1 MSKLTAQWLAHL
13 VEGQLIG
20 SDIEIMGAG
29 RLTDGKEGEIG
40 FLAESKYRHQLENSQ
55 LSVVLV
61 NEPQEASITQIVVSD
76 VRKAWQIISQE
87 IENIQKKSIGIHPSA
102 IIDSSA
108 QIGKNVY
115 IGAGVVIEAQA
126 KIGNGVHIEALA
138 TIAAGVIVGEN
149 TRIGTGARLLSKTTV
164 GKRCNILSNAV
175 IGERGFGNHFE
186 KDHWLPIAQLG
197 GVQIGDDVEI
207 GAGTMIDR
215 GAIGNT
221 IIHDGVKLDNLIQV
235 AHNVEIGAHTAIAG
249 CCVIAGSVKFGQ
261 YCVVGGASVF
271 AGHITICDGA
281 QFTGHS
287 SVSKSITKPGIY
299 CSAMT
304 VMPIKQWKH
313 FLAKLRLFGKEK

>member
-1 MSKLTAQWLAHL
+1 MSKLTAQRLAHL
-13 VEGQLIG
+13 VEGQLLG
-20 SDIEIMGAG
+20 NDIEIVGAG
-29 RLTDGKEGEIG
+29 TLTNGKSGEIG

-55 LSVVLV
+55 LSAVLV
-61 NEPQEASITQIVVSD
+61 SEPQNIDMTQIIVSD
-76 VRKAWQIISQE
+76 VRKAWQIIAQE
-87 IENIQKKSIGIHPSA
+87 IESLKEKAMGIHPSA
-102 IIDSSA
+102 IIAPSA
-108 QIGKNVY
+108 QIGKNVC
-115 IGAGVVIEAQA
+115 IGAGAVIEAQA

-138 TIAAGVIVGEN
+138 TIAAGVIVGED

-164 GKRCNILSNAV
+164 GKRCNILANAV
-175 IGERGFGNHFE
+175 IGERGFGNHFD

-197 GVQIGDDVEI
+197 GVRIGDDVEI

-215 GAIGNT
+215 GAVGDT

-287 SVSKSITKPGIY
+287 SVSKSVTKPGVY

-304 VMPIKQWKH
+304 VMPIKQWKR